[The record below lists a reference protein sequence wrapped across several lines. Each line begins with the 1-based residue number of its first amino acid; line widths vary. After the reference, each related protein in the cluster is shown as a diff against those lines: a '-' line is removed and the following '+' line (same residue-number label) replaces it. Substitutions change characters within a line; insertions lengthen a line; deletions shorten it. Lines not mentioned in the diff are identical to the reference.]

1 MGPYTKLWGL
11 EYLIQNFYSN
21 MNYVNDIGNVTM
33 YSNMNYE
40 NDIGNVTMKS
50 NIFNFNLFTL
60 WIIIWK

>member
-1 MGPYTKLWGL
+1 MGPYTKLWWL
-11 EYLIQNFYSN
+11 EYLIQNF
-21 MNYVNDIGNVTM
+21 